1 MERQNF
7 EKRGPMVVCSHC
19 TYRGARR
26 EAIQHFLNE
35 HLEKDVVP
43 FMCGLCKTRHPSQSK
58 LEEHKRTAKHLQALK
73 GVPALEEMVK
83 GNPSLFDLISKNPH
97 PLNIMDASH
106 PGSERADLKILSG
119 EDSRRLWQERAEKKS
134 RPSKRKSVEPQL
146 QFGLDESFQESPFIS
161 KKSRMTA
168 SHSSSPTP
176 SVSSSPEIPPPPT
189 PHYSPSPVCA
199 RTAPSSHTSSTCS
212 HSSRRRPSP
221 SPRPSFTAPPSITRI
236 TAPPA
241 SSPAAPSS
249 TDDTLRTLSGQLSI
263 MNSHLAT
270 VSSKLTK
277 AVEILAHD
285 QGKVLKELQAMNH
298 LLVNMD
304 RRAQRQ
310 EKNGTSYSRKILG
323 VLQDFHNTTTTMSAK
338 MESTVTLAGS
348 TYQGLTSTL
357 KNQERA
363 VQDLLDHSR
372 RAEEPYIPRRLEP
385 RPRPA
390 YRPTYSHRK

>member
-1 MERQNF
+1 
-7 EKRGPMVVCSHC
+7 
-19 TYRGARR
+19 
-26 EAIQHFLNE
+26 
-35 HLEKDVVP
+35 
-43 FMCGLCKTRHPSQSK
+43 MCGLCKTRHASGPKSD
-58 LEEHKRTAKHLQALK
+58 EHKRTSKHLQALR
-73 GVPALEEMVK
+73 GVPELEEMVK
-83 GNPSLFDLISKNPH
+83 GNPTLLDIVSKNPH
-97 PLNIMDASH
+97 AFNIMDASH

-119 EDSRRLWQERAEKKS
+119 EDSRRLWQEMAEKRG
-134 RPSKRKSVEPQL
+134 RPSKRKSMEPEL

-168 SHSSSPTP
+168 STP
-176 SVSSSPEIPPPPT
+176 SVHLSPEIPPPPT

-199 RTAPSSHTSSTCS
+199 RTAPPSHTSSS

-249 TDDTLRTLSGQLSI
+249 TEDTLRTLSGQLSI

-298 LLVNMD
+298 LLLNMD
-304 RRAQRQ
+304 RRFQRQ
-310 EKNGTSYSRKILG
+310 EKNDASSSRKILG
-323 VLQDFHNTTTTMSAK
+323 VLQDFHNTTTMSAK

>member
-1 MERQNF
+1 
-7 EKRGPMVVCSHC
+7 
-19 TYRGARR
+19 
-26 EAIQHFLNE
+26 
-35 HLEKDVVP
+35 
-43 FMCGLCKTRHPSQSK
+43 
-58 LEEHKRTAKHLQALK
+58 
-73 GVPALEEMVK
+73 
-83 GNPSLFDLISKNPH
+83 
-97 PLNIMDASH
+97 
-106 PGSERADLKILSG
+106 
-119 EDSRRLWQERAEKKS
+119 
-134 RPSKRKSVEPQL
+134 
-146 QFGLDESFQESPFIS
+146 
-161 KKSRMTA
+161 MTA

-199 RTAPSSHTSSTCS
+199 RAAPSSHASSTCS

-241 SSPAAPSS
+241 STSPAAPSS
-249 TDDTLRTLSGQLSI
+249 PEDTLRTLSGQLCI
-263 MNSHLAT
+263 MNNHLAT

-285 QGKVLKELQAMNH
+285 QGNVLKELQAMNH

-310 EKNGTSYSRKILG
+310 EKNCSSYSRKILG
-323 VLQDFHNTTTTMSAK
+323 VLQDFNNTTTTMSAK

-348 TYQGLTSTL
+348 TYQNLTSTL
-357 KNQERA
+357 KTQERA
-363 VQDLLDHSR
+363 VQDLLNHSR
-372 RAEEPYIPRRLEP
+372 RTDEPYIPRRLEP

-390 YRPTYSHRK
+390 HRPTYSHRK